1 MLLKELIQLT
11 EARRNPEQNPKTPM
25 MKLLKARLDATS
37 DEVAGFPNLW
47 VQFSNSPELA
57 ATLDDPNNPAGIYA
71 VSGQQAYNK
80 IMREAGT
87 SGWDKLPYAIAFRL
101 SGNIVNLASADGNQ
115 LNQLMSAVYQKALR
129 QPGIYKQE
137 LESIKQEIANPKNF
151 KQFTFGNLF
160 YQITQRMAELVAQAS
175 GGTVQGAW
183 RKLLMSTGVDG
194 IVYSNKTTVSII
206 DKPQR
211 RFTTI
216 IFNRSAITDVETLEN
231 RYHVGATRRNVAFGR
246 QRQAIEGM
254 TVDQVIEVVRKD
266 PEAINAVK
274 DDAIRVAAMQQ
285 VPASI
290 RELKKPRAS
299 DIDWL
304 IRTFRIGRI
313 NPSVLLRTFEQR
325 PSERLARAI
334 APTIVEFRELVLAD
348 ELAVAIVEQFPWVI
362 LEQRALVPKA
372 VARVR
377 QLIKAGEF
385 ERLAQAAGLDAA
397 TAARYR
403 QEIIAKLRA

>member
-1 MLLKELIQLT
+1 MLLREICQLT

-47 VQFSNSPELA
+47 VQFSDSPELA

-87 SGWDKLPYAIAFRL
+87 TGWDKLPYAIVFRL

-129 QPGIYKQE
+129 QPGVYKQE
-137 LESIKQEIANPKNF
+137 LETIMQGIANPKNF

-160 YQITQRMAELVAQAS
+160 YQITRRMAELVAQAS

-194 IVYSNKTTVSII
+194 IVYSNKTTRSII
-206 DKPQR
+206 DLPQR

-216 IFNRSAITDVETLEN
+216 IFNRSAISGVETLEN
-231 RYHVGATRRNVAFGR
+231 RYHIGDVRRNVAFGR

-254 TVDQVIEVVRKD
+254 TVDQVIELVKKD

-285 VPASI
+285 VPASV
-290 RELKKPRAS
+290 RELKKPRTS

-304 IRTFRIGRI
+304 IRTFHIGRM
-313 NPSVLLRTFEQR
+313 NPHVLLRTFEQR

-334 APTIVEFRELVLAD
+334 ALTVDQFSELVLD
-348 ELAVAIVEQFPWVI
+348 QLAVAIVEQFPWV
-362 LEQRALVPKA
+362 LLDQRIVVPKA

-377 QLIKAGEF
+377 QLIKSGEF
-385 ERLAQAAGLDAA
+385 ERLARAAGLDQE
-397 TAARYR
+397 TTARYR
-403 QEIIAKLRA
+403 QEIVAKFRG